1 MFEEAAATRISLFLT
16 KLMGADTKKANKG
29 KTNAMELNKE
39 NLEKKVSKARNAV
52 KSRIREYQRVLK
64 ISEKPDREEFET
76 SAKITGLGILLIGV
90 IGFLFYLA
98 ANLIPNYI

>member
-1 MFEEAAATRISLFLT
+1 
-16 KLMGADTKKANKG
+16 
-29 KTNAMELNKE
+29 MELNKE
-39 NLEKKVSKARNAV
+39 NLKTQVSKARNAV

-76 SAKITGLGILLIGV
+76 SAKITGLGILLIGIV
-90 IGFLFYLA
+90 GFLFYLA

>member
-1 MFEEAAATRISLFLT
+1 
-16 KLMGADTKKANKG
+16 
-29 KTNAMELNKE
+29 MELNKE
-39 NLEKKVSKARNAV
+39 NLKTQVSKARNAV

-90 IGFLFYLA
+90 VGFLFYLA

>member
-1 MFEEAAATRISLFLT
+1 MQ
-16 KLMGADTKKANKG
+16 
-29 KTNAMELNKE
+29 LNKDS
-39 NLEKKVSKARNAV
+39 LESKVSKLRNKV
-52 KSRIREYQRVLK
+52 KSSIREYQRVLK

-98 ANLIPNYI
+98 AQLIPQYI

>member
-1 MFEEAAATRISLFLT
+1 
-16 KLMGADTKKANKG
+16 
-29 KTNAMELNKE
+29 MELNKE